1 MEQKYIYSFS
11 QIEDKVKAL
20 HEINTEA
27 AAAVALSW
35 LGLSRDELKTL
46 RVSDYNSTMRMLH
59 SAGRVVYVREDLIA
73 DMLKAICEEAP
84 EYSMGFF
91 ITDVNSAYE
100 AAEKQEL
107 SPISVLKM
115 RYFYESLRT
124 EYFSKRY
131 CAQLAKAKLIWKS
144 NSPNTKRTH
153 LKNIDRCHCTNTSS
167 ICSSF
172 AYTSICYNSQDGFQS
187 RLFYVL
193 TTKKSKTE
201 VLLFCKLFC

>member
-20 HEINTEA
+20 HETNTEA

-84 EYSMGFF
+84 DTAWAF
-91 ITDVNSAYE
+91 
-100 AAEKQEL
+100 
-107 SPISVLKM
+107 
-115 RYFYESLRT
+115 SLQT
-124 EYFSKRY
+124 
-131 CAQLAKAKLIWKS
+131 
-144 NSPNTKRTH
+144 
-153 LKNIDRCHCTNTSS
+153 
-167 ICSSF
+167 
-172 AYTSICYNSQDGFQS
+172 
-187 RLFYVL
+187 
-193 TTKKSKTE
+193 
-201 VLLFCKLFC
+201 

>member
-20 HEINTEA
+20 HETNTEA

-35 LGLSRDELKTL
+35 LGLSHDELKTL

-115 RYFYESLRT
+115 RYFYEKHS
-124 EYFSKRY
+124 
-131 CAQLAKAKLIWKS
+131 AKLS
-144 NSPNTKRTH
+144 GEPEDRVF
-153 LKNIDRCHCTNTSS
+153 LKEILRSVGESEADMEKQ
-167 ICSSF
+167 F
-172 AYTSICYNSQDGFQS
+172 AVYEKEE
-187 RLFYVL
+187 
-193 TTKKSKTE
+193 TKKI
-201 VLLFCKLFC
+201 

>member
-1 MEQKYIYSFS
+1 MKQKYIYSFS

-20 HEINTEA
+20 HETNTEA

-115 RYFYESLRT
+115 RYFYEKHSAKLSGEPEDRV
-124 EYFSKRY
+124 SKRY

-153 LKNIDRCHCTNTSS
+153 LKKYRP
-167 ICSSF
+167 
-172 AYTSICYNSQDGFQS
+172 
-187 RLFYVL
+187 
-193 TTKKSKTE
+193 
-201 VLLFCKLFC
+201 LLPHKYIVCM

>member
-20 HEINTEA
+20 HETNTEA

-59 SAGRVVYVREDLIA
+59 SADRVVYVREDLIA

-100 AAEKQEL
+100 SAEKQEL
-107 SPISVLKM
+107 SPIFFQVRPFRIRRIAFPYQLRFRQLSAV
-115 RYFYESLRT
+115 SL
-124 EYFSKRY
+124 
-131 CAQLAKAKLIWKS
+131 
-144 NSPNTKRTH
+144 
-153 LKNIDRCHCTNTSS
+153 
-167 ICSSF
+167 
-172 AYTSICYNSQDGFQS
+172 
-187 RLFYVL
+187 
-193 TTKKSKTE
+193 
-201 VLLFCKLFC
+201 

>member
-1 MEQKYIYSFS
+1 MAGSE
-11 QIEDKVKAL
+11 
-20 HEINTEA
+20 
-27 AAAVALSW
+27 
-35 LGLSRDELKTL
+35 RDELKTL

-91 ITDVNSAYE
+91 IADVNSAYE

-115 RYFYESLRT
+115 RYFYEKHS
-124 EYFSKRY
+124 
-131 CAQLAKAKLIWKS
+131 AKLS
-144 NSPNTKRTH
+144 GEPEDRVF
-153 LKNIDRCHCTNTSS
+153 LKEILRSVGESEADMEKQFAEYEKDAPEKYRPCYRTNTSS
-167 ICSSF
+167 ICRGTAPSTSRSF

-193 TTKKSKTE
+193 TTKKEQNRSSA
-201 VLLFCKLFC
+201 LL

>member
-115 RYFYESLRT
+115 RYFYEKHSAKLSGASFSYSANCFSISASLSPTERSISLRNT
-124 EYFSKRY
+124 LS
-131 CAQLAKAKLIWKS
+131 S
-144 NSPNTKRTH
+144 GSPE
-153 LKNIDRCHCTNTSS
+153 
-167 ICSSF
+167 SF
-172 AYTSICYNSQDGFQS
+172 ALCFS
-187 RLFYVL
+187 
-193 TTKKSKTE
+193 
-201 VLLFCKLFC
+201 

>member
-1 MEQKYIYSFS
+1 MKQKYIYSFS
-11 QIEDKVKAL
+11 QIEDEVKAL
-20 HEINTEA
+20 HETNTEA
-27 AAAVALSW
+27 AAAVAISW

-115 RYFYESLRT
+115 RYFYEKHS
-124 EYFSKRY
+124 
-131 CAQLAKAKLIWKS
+131 AKLS
-144 NSPNTKRTH
+144 REPEDRVF
-153 LKNIDRCHCTNTSS
+153 LKEILRSVGESEADMEKQ
-167 ICSSF
+167 F
-172 AYTSICYNSQDGFQS
+172 AEYEKDAPEKI
-187 RLFYVL
+187 
-193 TTKKSKTE
+193 
-201 VLLFCKLFC
+201 

>member
-11 QIEDKVKAL
+11 QIEDKVKTL
-20 HEINTEA
+20 HETNTEA

-91 ITDVNSAYE
+91 ITDVNSAY
-100 AAEKQEL
+100 AVAEKQEL

-115 RYFYESLRT
+115 RYFYEKHS
-124 EYFSKRY
+124 
-131 CAQLAKAKLIWKS
+131 AKLSGEPEDRVFLKEILRSVGESEADMEKQFAEYEKDAPEKIYTIA
-144 NSPNTKRTH
+144 NAQIHRLYVGGQRPRRPVHLLTH
-153 LKNIDRCHCTNTSS
+153 LFVIIH
-167 ICSSF
+167 
-172 AYTSICYNSQDGFQS
+172 
-187 RLFYVL
+187 
-193 TTKKSKTE
+193 KTAFKA
-201 VLLFCKLFC
+201 VFFMS

>member
-20 HEINTEA
+20 HETNTEA

-59 SAGRVVYVREDLIA
+59 SAGRVVYVHEDLIA

-107 SPISVLKM
+107 SPINVLKM
-115 RYFYESLRT
+115 RYFYEKHS
-124 EYFSKRY
+124 
-131 CAQLAKAKLIWKS
+131 AKLS
-144 NSPNTKRTH
+144 GEPEDRVF
-153 LKNIDRCHCTNTSS
+153 LKEILRSVGESEADMEKQ
-167 ICSSF
+167 F
-172 AYTSICYNSQDGFQS
+172 AEYEKDAPEKI
-187 RLFYVL
+187 
-193 TTKKSKTE
+193 
-201 VLLFCKLFC
+201 

>member
-20 HEINTEA
+20 HETNTEA

-91 ITDVNSAYE
+91 ITDS
-100 AAEKQEL
+100 L
-107 SPISVLKM
+107 
-115 RYFYESLRT
+115 RSLRT
-124 EYFSKRY
+124 LSQTL
-131 CAQLAKAKLIWKS
+131 AQVLTHVSLHRKKWKSSSSAATTIQKLIS
-144 NSPNTKRTH
+144 NSPDYRTESVPN
-153 LKNIDRCHCTNTSS
+153 LFRGVFCFFVY
-167 ICSSF
+167 F
-172 AYTSICYNSQDGFQS
+172 A
-187 RLFYVL
+187 
-193 TTKKSKTE
+193 
-201 VLLFCKLFC
+201 

>member
-115 RYFYESLRT
+115 RYFYEKHS
-124 EYFSKRY
+124 
-131 CAQLAKAKLIWKS
+131 AKLSGEPEDRVFLKEILRSVGESEADMEKQFAEYEKDA
-144 NSPNTKRTH
+144 PEKIKTVATAQIHRLYVVHLPTH
-153 LKNIDRCHCTNTSS
+153 LFVIIH
-167 ICSSF
+167 
-172 AYTSICYNSQDGFQS
+172 
-187 RLFYVL
+187 
-193 TTKKSKTE
+193 KTAFKA
-201 VLLFCKLFC
+201 VFFMS

>member
-20 HEINTEA
+20 HETNTEA

-46 RVSDYNSTMRMLH
+46 RVSDY
-59 SAGRVVYVREDLIA
+59 REDLIA

-115 RYFYESLRT
+115 RYFYEKHS
-124 EYFSKRY
+124 
-131 CAQLAKAKLIWKS
+131 AKLS
-144 NSPNTKRTH
+144 GEPEDRVF
-153 LKNIDRCHCTNTSS
+153 LKEILRSVIIH
-167 ICSSF
+167 
-172 AYTSICYNSQDGFQS
+172 
-187 RLFYVL
+187 
-193 TTKKSKTE
+193 KTAFKA
-201 VLLFCKLFC
+201 VFFMS

>member
-20 HEINTEA
+20 HETNTEA

-59 SAGRVVYVREDLIA
+59 SAGRVVYVSEDLIA

-115 RYFYESLRT
+115 RYF
-124 EYFSKRY
+124 
-131 CAQLAKAKLIWKS
+131 
-144 NSPNTKRTH
+144 
-153 LKNIDRCHCTNTSS
+153 
-167 ICSSF
+167 
-172 AYTSICYNSQDGFQS
+172 
-187 RLFYVL
+187 
-193 TTKKSKTE
+193 
-201 VLLFCKLFC
+201 